1 MLKLGLYNKFGEK
14 VGSVL
19 KDKNFSTYY
28 VVELYSNIVHIK
40 LSALEFWDFA
50 TPLGLSVGSF
60 QNLLFFKKILDKLV
74 WRRADALL
82 APNFHYTTSPQICQ
96 VKNQKNFK
104 KFCVPKLGQSFCP
117 KFRTEHL
124 FCPKKRTGFQCPF
137 LRTDQKTGQKM
148 LVQIAQKPYLNF
160 VQFYPLQFS
169 VNLL

>member
-28 VVELYSNIVHIK
+28 VVELYGNIVHIK

-50 TPLGLSVGSF
+50 TPLDLSVGSF
-60 QNLLFFKKILDKLV
+60 QNLLFFEKILDKLV

-96 VKNQKNFK
+96 AKNAKNFAQIYI
-104 KFCVPKLGQSFCP
+104 PK
-117 KFRTEHL
+117 
-124 FCPKKRTGFQCPF
+124 
-137 LRTDQKTGQKM
+137 
-148 LVQIAQKPYLNF
+148 F
-160 VQFYPLQFS
+160 VQFAYCFFLK
-169 VNLL
+169 V

>member
-1 MLKLGLYNKFGEK
+1 MLKLGLYNELGEK

-60 QNLLFFKKILDKLV
+60 QNLLFFDFLLDKLI

-96 VKNQKNFK
+96 AKNAKNFA
-104 KFCVPKLGQSFCP
+104 QIYIP
-117 KFRTEHL
+117 KFVH
-124 FCPKKRTGFQCPF
+124 FAYCIF
-137 LRTDQKTGQKM
+137 LK
-148 LVQIAQKPYLNF
+148 V
-160 VQFYPLQFS
+160 
-169 VNLL
+169 